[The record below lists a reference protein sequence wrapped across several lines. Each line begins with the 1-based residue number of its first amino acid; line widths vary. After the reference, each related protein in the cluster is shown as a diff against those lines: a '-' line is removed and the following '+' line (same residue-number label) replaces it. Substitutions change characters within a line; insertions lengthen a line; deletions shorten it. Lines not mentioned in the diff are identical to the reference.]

1 MDFLDKIIKNKRFEV
16 DRIIS
21 SGAYFE
27 NKLISA
33 CHNLPVASSFI
44 SKLEKAQNNN
54 KIALIA
60 EVKKASPSKGL
71 IREDFKPLEIAL
83 EYQSSGAGAVSVLTE
98 EKYFLGSLDY
108 LKEIKKQVKIPV
120 LRKDFIIH
128 PYQVYESRLAGADLI
143 LLIAS
148 ALDEKTFRELYLLSK
163 EIGLEVLAEVHDKDE
178 LDFVMKTG
186 CRIIGIN
193 NRNLKTFE
201 VSTANTIDLIKGRNF
216 ENRFII
222 SESGIKS
229 HNDVKL
235 LHNAGVNGILVGEHF
250 MRQKNISKAVKDL
263 LGNLL

>member
-1 MDFLDKIIKNKRFEV
+1 MDFLDKIIKSKYLELEK
-16 DRIIS
+16 IICS
-21 SGAYFE
+21 PGYSEEKF
-27 NKLISA
+27 KQQCL
-33 CHNLPVASSFI
+33 NLNPVESFI
-44 SKLEKAQNNN
+44 KRLEKAQKNNR
-54 KIALIA
+54 IALIA

-108 LKEIKKQVKIPV
+108 LKEIKKQIKVPV

-128 PYQVYESRLAGADLI
+128 PYQVYETRLAGADLM

-148 ALDEKTFRELYLLSK
+148 ALDKETFKELYFLSK

-178 LDFVMKTG
+178 LDFVLETG
-186 CRIIGIN
+186 CKIIGIN

-201 VSTANTIDLIKGRNF
+201 VSVTNTIDLIKGIDLK
-216 ENRFII
+216 NRFII
-222 SESGIKS
+222 SESGINS

-235 LHNAGVNGILVGEHF
+235 LYEAGVNGILVGEHF
-250 MRQKNISKAVKDL
+250 MRRENISLAVKEL
-263 LGNLL
+263 MGNLL